1 MTETP
6 YRSDRSVSLTGALEH
21 PRYEVIPL
29 ASVEE
34 RVQEHIPRNVEL
46 TVTASP
52 TKGLGP
58 TLDLTERLTVKGYR
72 TVPHL
77 SARLISDEPHL
88 EDISARLR
96 ETGVRDVFVIAGDAP
111 EPVGKFAGAVDLLEA
126 MAESGA
132 EFEQVGIGGYPES
145 HPLISDEATI
155 QAMYDKLPY
164 ATYIVSQI
172 CFQSRLIENW
182 VRRVRTRGVQL
193 PIYVGIPGS
202 VSMTKLMRISGSI
215 GLGDSAR
222 FLKKYGNRFLRM
234 LLPGGYTPD
243 GLVADLA
250 PQLADPWSN
259 LRGFHIYTF
268 NELEKT
274 EAWRRSMLERLKEM
288 K

>member
-1 MTETP
+1 MTEMKNR
-6 YRSDRSVSLTGALEH
+6 YDRSVSLTGALEH

-29 ASVEE
+29 SGVAE
-34 RVQEHIPRNVEL
+34 RVLKYIPKEVEL

-58 TLDLTERLTVKGYR
+58 TVDLTERLTGEGYR
-72 TVPHL
+72 VVPHL
-77 SARLISDEPHL
+77 SARLISDDSHL
-88 EDISARLR
+88 KDIACRLH
-96 ETGVRDVFVIAGDAP
+96 EVGVKDVFAIAGDAP
-111 EPVGKFAGAVDLLEA
+111 KPAGRFAGSVDLLTA
-126 MAESGA
+126 LADMGT
-132 EFEQVGIGGYPES
+132 EFEQVGIGGYPER
-145 HPLISDEATI
+145 HPLISDETTV
-155 QAMYDKLPY
+155 QAMNDKLPY

-172 CFQSRLIENW
+172 CFQPRLIESW
-182 VRRVRTRGVQL
+182 VQKVRDRGVQL

-250 PQLADPWSN
+250 PQLDDPWSN
-259 LRGFHIYTF
+259 LRGFHVYTF
-268 NELEKT
+268 NELERT
-274 EAWRRSMLERLKEM
+274 EDWRQGMLERLRKAT
-288 K
+288 

>member
-182 VRRVRTRGVQL
+182 VRRVRARGVQL

>member
-1 MTETP
+1 MTEMKN
-6 YRSDRSVSLTGALEH
+6 RSDRSVSLAGALER

-29 ASVEE
+29 PGVAE
-34 RVQEHIPRNVEL
+34 RILKHIPKEVEL

-58 TLDLTERLTVKGYR
+58 TVDLTERLTVEGYR

-77 SARLISDEPHL
+77 SARLISDDSHL
-88 EDISARLR
+88 KDISCRLH
-96 ETGVRDVFVIAGDAP
+96 EAGVKDVFAIAGDAP
-111 EPVGKFAGAVDLLEA
+111 EPAGKFAGSVDLLTTLAEA
-126 MAESGA
+126 GT
-132 EFEQVGIGGYPES
+132 EFEQVGIGGYPER
-145 HPLISDEATI
+145 HPLISDETTV
-155 QAMYDKLPY
+155 QAMNDKLPY
-164 ATYIVSQI
+164 ASYIVSQI
-172 CFQSRLIENW
+172 CFQPRLIESW
-182 VRRVRTRGVQL
+182 VQKVRDRGVQL

-243 GLVADLA
+243 GLVADLT
-250 PQLADPWSN
+250 PQLDNPWSN

-268 NELEKT
+268 NELEGT
-274 EAWRRSMLERLKEM
+274 EAWRQSMLERLRETT
-288 K
+288 

>member
-1 MTETP
+1 MTEMKN
-6 YRSDRSVSLTGALEH
+6 RSDRSVSLAGALEH

-29 ASVEE
+29 PGVAE
-34 RVQEHIPRNVEL
+34 RILKHIPKEVEL

-58 TLDLTERLTVKGYR
+58 TVELTERLTGEGYR
-72 TVPHL
+72 VVPHL
-77 SARLISDEPHL
+77 SARLISDDSHL
-88 EDISARLR
+88 KDIACRLH
-96 ETGVRDVFVIAGDAP
+96 ETGVKDVFTIAGDAP
-111 EPVGKFAGAVDLLEA
+111 KPAGKFAGSVELLA
-126 MAESGA
+126 ALADMGT
-132 EFEQVGIGGYPES
+132 EFEQLGIGGYPER
-145 HPLISDEATI
+145 HPLISDETTV
-155 QAMYDKLPY
+155 QAMNDKLPY

-172 CFQSRLIENW
+172 CFQPRLIESW
-182 VRRVRTRGVQL
+182 VERVRDRGVHL

-250 PQLADPWSN
+250 PQLNDPWSN
-259 LRGFHIYTF
+259 LRGFHVYTF
-268 NELEKT
+268 NELEST
-274 EAWRRSMLERLKEM
+274 EAWRQSMLERLRETT
-288 K
+288 

>member
-1 MTETP
+1 MTEMKNR
-6 YRSDRSVSLTGALEH
+6 YDRSVSLATALEK

-29 ASVEE
+29 PDVAE
-34 RVQEHIPRNVEL
+34 RVLEHIPREVEL

-58 TLDLTERLTVKGYR
+58 TVDLTERLTMEGYR

-77 SARLISDEPHL
+77 SARLISDGSHL
-88 EDISARLR
+88 KDIACRLH
-96 ETGVRDVFVIAGDAP
+96 EAGVKDVFAIAGDAP
-111 EPVGKFAGAVDLLEA
+111 KPAGKFAGSVELLA
-126 MAESGA
+126 ALSDMGTG
-132 EFEQVGIGGYPES
+132 FEQVGIGGYPER
-145 HPLISDEATI
+145 HPLISDETTV
-155 QAMYDKLPY
+155 QAMNDKLPY

-172 CFQSRLIENW
+172 CFQPRLIESW
-182 VRRVRTRGVQL
+182 VQKVRDRGVEL

-243 GLVADLA
+243 GLVADLT
-250 PQLADPWSN
+250 PQLDDPRSN
-259 LRGFHIYTF
+259 LRGFHVYTF
-268 NELEKT
+268 NELEGT
-274 EAWRRSMLERLKEM
+274 EAWRRNMLERVKATT
-288 K
+288 

>member
-1 MTETP
+1 MTEMKH
-6 YRSDRSVSLTGALEH
+6 RHDRSVSLAGALER

-29 ASVEE
+29 PGVAE
-34 RVQEHIPRNVEL
+34 RILKHIPREVEL

-58 TLDLTERLTVKGYR
+58 TVDLTELLMGEGYR
-72 TVPHL
+72 VAPHL
-77 SARLISDEPHL
+77 SARLISDDSHL
-88 EDISARLR
+88 KDIACRLH
-96 ETGVRDVFVIAGDAP
+96 EAGVKDVFAIAGDAP
-111 EPVGKFAGAVDLLEA
+111 KPAGKFAGSVDLLA
-126 MAESGA
+126 ALAETGT
-132 EFEQVGIGGYPES
+132 EFEQVGIGGYPER
-145 HPLISDEATI
+145 HPLISDETTV
-155 QAMYDKLPY
+155 QAMNDKLPY

-172 CFQSRLIENW
+172 CFQPRLIESW
-182 VRRVRTRGVQL
+182 VERVRDRGVQL

-250 PQLADPWSN
+250 PQLNDPWSN
-259 LRGFHIYTF
+259 LRGFHVYTF
-268 NELEKT
+268 NELENT
-274 EAWRRSMLERLKEM
+274 ESWRQSMLERLRETT
-288 K
+288 

>member
-1 MTETP
+1 MTEMKS
-6 YRSDRSVSLTGALEH
+6 RHDRSISLAGALEH

-29 ASVEE
+29 AGVEE
-34 RVQEHIPRNVEL
+34 RILEYIPREAKI
-46 TVTASP
+46 TITASP
-52 TKGLGP
+52 KGGLGP
-58 TLDLTERLTVKGYR
+58 TLDLTERLTLEGYR

-77 SARLISDEPHL
+77 SARLISDGTHL

-96 ETGVRDVFVIAGDAP
+96 ENGVRNVFVIAGDAP
-111 EPVGKFAGAVDLLEA
+111 EPAGKFAGSVDLLKE

-132 EFEQVGIGGYPES
+132 DFEQVGIGGYPES

-172 CFQSRLIENW
+172 CFRPRLIESW
-182 VRRVRTRGVQL
+182 VQRVRDRGVQL

-222 FLKKYGNRFLRM
+222 FLKKYGNRFMRM

-243 GLVADLA
+243 GLVAELA

-259 LRGFHIYTF
+259 LRGFHVYTF

-274 EAWRRSMLERLKEM
+274 ETWRQSMLERLRDTT
-288 K
+288 